1 MNPLRIFLLAA
12 LVLIVFGMDNAEAE
26 KIDPIWSYTYGGVD
40 YDLSHNVELT
50 SDNGYA
56 LFGSTNSY
64 GNGGYDYWLIKTD
77 ENGIE
82 EWNKTYG
89 TTNDDYGSSFQIT
102 QDGGYILA
110 GNNHLIKTDENGIEE
125 WNKTLE
131 DVEDA
136 RINQNHNGTFLFT
149 RYSGST
155 STLFLLLM
163 DSAGEEIW
171 NNTISCSCRL
181 GSVKETSNGSYIVVG
196 TEHPSFSN
204 RDLFLLKAD
213 SSGNEEWRR
222 TINVSYNEYGAEN
235 GNDIIE
241 TENGDFIAIGSAQ
254 LGQWPNSGPQK
265 IWAVKTNSSGEILWK
280 KAFLKSHTRSY
291 GHSIGQTSFDQ
302 YTIVGQSQYEE
313 NSDWDYCLVVIDE
326 DGVEQW
332 NSTYGNTYNNYAY
345 DFHQNIDG
353 TYIISGSTTTE
364 NMAADALL
372 MKVPSGPNLRP
383 IAEIDFIHPSPARF
397 SDIISFN
404 GSGNDYDGNI
414 VSYEWESSIDG
425 FLSDERFFNISNLT
439 DDIHTISFR
448 VQDDDGDWSNWVHI
462 QLLIY
467 PNAVPV
473 AVIDSSISR
482 TSEKGIPFNFSG
494 NGFDS
499 DGTIIV
505 YLWESSINGF
515 LSNDEDFT
523 TADLSI
529 GDHIIYFQV
538 KDNDGA
544 WSSDSQWELWI
555 YTVPVAIAGQNS
567 TGTPGVPLQF
577 SGAATDEDGTVV
589 LYEWDFD
596 GDGVFEWSSNGNG
609 LNTYIYNN
617 EGTYTATLR
626 VTDNDGFTATD
637 TVTVIIS
644 EKTIQLD
651 DDGNVLVEDAGEDDE
666 GIPSVSLITSL
677 ISIGLLAIFRRK

>member
-12 LVLIVFGMDNAEAE
+12 LILVVFGVGNAEAE
-26 KIDPIWSYTYGGVD
+26 KIDPIWSYTYGGGD

-64 GNGGYDYWLIKTD
+64 GNGGSDYWLIKTD

-89 TTNDDYGSSFQIT
+89 TTNDDHGSSFQIT

-181 GSVKETSNGSYIVVG
+181 GSVKVTSNGSYIVVG
-196 TEHPSFSN
+196 TEHPGFSN

-222 TINVSYNEYGAEN
+222 TINVSYNEYGAED

-254 LGQWPNSGPQK
+254 LGQWPNPGHQK

-302 YTIVGQSQYEE
+302 
-313 NSDWDYCLVVIDE
+313 
-326 DGVEQW
+326 
-332 NSTYGNTYNNYAY
+332 
-345 DFHQNIDG
+345 
-353 TYIISGSTTTE
+353 
-364 NMAADALL
+364 
-372 MKVPSGPNLRP
+372 
-383 IAEIDFIHPSPARF
+383 
-397 SDIISFN
+397 
-404 GSGNDYDGNI
+404 
-414 VSYEWESSIDG
+414 
-425 FLSDERFFNISNLT
+425 
-439 DDIHTISFR
+439 
-448 VQDDDGDWSNWVHI
+448 
-462 QLLIY
+462 
-467 PNAVPV
+467 
-473 AVIDSSISR
+473 
-482 TSEKGIPFNFSG
+482 
-494 NGFDS
+494 
-499 DGTIIV
+499 
-505 YLWESSINGF
+505 
-515 LSNDEDFT
+515 
-523 TADLSI
+523 
-529 GDHIIYFQV
+529 
-538 KDNDGA
+538 
-544 WSSDSQWELWI
+544 
-555 YTVPVAIAGQNS
+555 
-567 TGTPGVPLQF
+567 
-577 SGAATDEDGTVV
+577 
-589 LYEWDFD
+589 
-596 GDGVFEWSSNGNG
+596 
-609 LNTYIYNN
+609 
-617 EGTYTATLR
+617 
-626 VTDNDGFTATD
+626 
-637 TVTVIIS
+637 
-644 EKTIQLD
+644 
-651 DDGNVLVEDAGEDDE
+651 
-666 GIPSVSLITSL
+666 
-677 ISIGLLAIFRRK
+677 